1 MLTCGLTGT
10 KKPYGVATTDDTTIH
25 PTRANRNDHAESSR
39 TTVRPAK
46 QAPRC

>member
-1 MLTCGLTGT
+1 MLTCGLTST
-10 KKPYGVATTDDTTIH
+10 KRPYVVATTDTTTIH